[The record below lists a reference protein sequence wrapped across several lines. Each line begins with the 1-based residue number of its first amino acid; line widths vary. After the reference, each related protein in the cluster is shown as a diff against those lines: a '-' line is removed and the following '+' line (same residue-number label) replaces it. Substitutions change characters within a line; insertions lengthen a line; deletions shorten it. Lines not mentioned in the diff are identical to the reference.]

1 MIRRTHWLGIF
12 FMAWVACPTF
22 FFAQGANDALRF
34 SSFSPEGSARAIGV
48 HGTMGALGADFSVA
62 AVNPAGLAWY
72 RKGEITFTPGFLLA
86 NTRSTLL
93 SGQGNREVSENK
105 GNFHFGNIGM
115 VFTSDPRGPDWRAL
129 NFALGI
135 NRIQNFNR
143 RLYFEGDSRG
153 SIIDRFQEIA
163 NSPTGLDQLEAGPA
177 FDAGA
182 IYDFNNDGF
191 YDSDVE
197 LAPNAI
203 IRRKQTINTSGAMQE
218 LVMAFGANYKDVLMV
233 GASIGLPTVRYS
245 ETKNYDE
252 EDLDNAIPFFDNLQ
266 YEENLRIT
274 GLGVNAKAGIVVRP
288 AQMFRVGAAVHTPT
302 RFRLE
307 DSYSSQITYNYTE
320 SGQARTGTGRSPDG
334 NFRYTLATPWRF
346 SGHAAVI
353 AGKKGFVSAEAEYV
367 HYGRARFRFRDFPQ
381 DEENANQRIA
391 DRLTTALNLR
401 LGGEYA
407 YKMFRFRAGAGI
419 SPTGVKEDVSSNVS
433 LSAGAGIRAE
443 KVFFDIAYRRTAAEQ
458 TYRPYLTAQAPEQVV
473 SSRSARNLAV
483 MTLGFRF

>member
-1 MIRRTHWLGIF
+1 MIKRMLWVGLLFI
-12 FMAWVACPTF
+12 AWMACPTY

-34 SSFSPEGSARAIGV
+34 SSFNPEGSARAIGV

-62 AVNPAGLAWY
+62 ATNPAGLAWY
-72 RKGEITFTPGFLLA
+72 RNGEMTLTPGFLLA

-93 SGQGNREVSENK
+93 SGQGNSEVSENK
-105 GNFHFGNIGM
+105 GNFHFGNVGM
-115 VFTSDPRGPDWRAL
+115 VFTSDPYGPDWRGF

-135 NRIQNFNR
+135 NRIQNFHR

-163 NSPTGLDQLEAGPA
+163 NSPAGLDQLEAGPA

-203 IRRKQTINTSGAMQE
+203 IRRKQTINTSGHIQE
-218 LVMAFGANYKDVLMV
+218 VVMAFGANYKDILMI

-245 ETKNYDE
+245 EVKNYDE
-252 EDLDNAIPFFDNLQ
+252 EDLNSAIPFFDNLQ
-266 YEENLRIT
+266 YEENLRTT
-274 GLGVNAKAGIVVRP
+274 GLGINAKVGVMLRP
-288 AQMFRVGAAVHTPT
+288 VQMLRLGAAVHTPT

-307 DSYSSQITYNYTE
+307 DEYSSQITYNFTE
-320 SGQARTGTGRSPDG
+320 SGRAQTGTGRSPDG
-334 NFRYTLATPWRF
+334 NFRYTLITPWRF
-346 SGHAAVI
+346 LGHAAVI
-353 AGKKGFVSAEAEYV
+353 AGKKGFISAEAEYV

-391 DRLTTALNLR
+391 DRLTSALNLR

-407 YKMFRFRAGAGI
+407 YKMFRFRTGMGI
-419 SPTGVKEDVSSNVS
+419 SPTGVKEDPLSNVS
-433 LSAGAGIRAE
+433 FSGGAGIRAE
-443 KVFFDIAYRRTAAEQ
+443 KFFFDLAYRYAALEQ
-458 TYRPYLTAQAPEQVV
+458 TYRPYLTAQAPEQLVV
-473 SSRSARNLAV
+473 SRSTRSLAV